1 MRALAGGQTVRVRN
15 PSAVRPWQH
24 VLEPL
29 GGYLMLA
36 ERLTQS
42 DAFATAFNFGPRDE
56 DAVPVAALVELVL
69 GHWGDGRW
77 EAVAE
82 TDAPHEAGL
91 LRLDC
96 RRAHERLGWRPA
108 LTLKE
113 AAELTVTWYRA
124 AVGGASPGAL
134 FELGVEQVGWY
145 EKRWQAARQP

>member
-1 MRALAGGQTVRVRN
+1 MRSGL
-15 PSAVRPWQH
+15 
-24 VLEPL
+24 L
-29 GGYLMLA
+29 
-36 ERLTQS
+36 
-42 DAFATAFNFGPRDE
+42 
-56 DAVPVAALVELVL
+56 AALFLL
-69 GHWGDGRW
+69 GALPSRAEEVVYGPDGAPTVVQHKLYTLTGRW

-124 AVGGASPGAL
+124 AAGGASPGAL